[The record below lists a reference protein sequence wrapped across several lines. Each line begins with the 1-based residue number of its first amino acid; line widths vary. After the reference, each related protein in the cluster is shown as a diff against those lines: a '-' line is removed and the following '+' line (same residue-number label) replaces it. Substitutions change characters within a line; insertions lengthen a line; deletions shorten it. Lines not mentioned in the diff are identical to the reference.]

1 MNFMD
6 FHCHLDDPAYDNT
19 RSRIIH
25 ECFDSGFSAIVTV
38 TDPCE
43 IGSLEKTRDILKLH
57 ENIFCIIAIHPHHA
71 DQYHPDI
78 ERAIISYVENQ
89 RAIAIGETGLDYHY
103 NHSTPENQLNVF
115 KRQIAIAAELN
126 LPLVIHAREAENR
139 VLKILESEKFSLP
152 VIFHCYSGSRDQARE
167 ILNRGYYISI
177 SGIVTFKKATELQ
190 DIVREIPL
198 DRIFTET
205 DSPYLSP
212 DPFRGKVNNPLRVK
226 LVAEKIAEIK
236 GISVSKLNQAI
247 NNNFDHLF
255 SKNNRFN
262 TNNSYNF

>member
-6 FHCHLDDPAYDNT
+6 FHCHLDDNVFDET
-19 RSRIIH
+19 RVKIIN
-25 ECFDSGFSAIVTV
+25 ECFNSGFSKIVTV
-38 TDPCE
+38 TDPYE
-43 IGSLEKTRDILKLH
+43 SGSMEKTKDIIELN
-57 ENIFCIIAIHPHHA
+57 ENIFCIAAVHPHNA
-71 DQYHPDI
+71 DHYHMDLEQKMI
-78 ERAIISYVENQ
+78 CFTENKKV
-89 RAIAIGETGLDYHY
+89 IAIGETGLDYHY
-103 NHSTPENQLNVF
+103 NHSCPENQLNVF

-139 VLKILESEKFSLP
+139 VLKILESEKFPLP

-167 ILNRGYYISI
+167 ILNRGYYMSV
-177 SGIVTFKKATELQ
+177 SGIVTFKKAIELQ

-236 GISVSKLNQAI
+236 NIPVVELNRAVNENFQKL
-247 NNNFDHLF
+247 FL
-255 SKNNRFN
+255 
-262 TNNSYNF
+262 